1 MQNIAVLV
9 SGGGTNLQAL
19 IDAEKA
25 GSIRNGKI
33 VRVISSKP
41 DVFALERARRHGI
54 ETAVVERKAYPTTE
68 AFSGALLKAL
78 DDCGADVVVL
88 AGFLSIID
96 ETVVKRYPNKIL
108 NVHPS
113 LIPAFCGKGYY
124 GLRVHEEVLRY
135 GVKVTGATVHF
146 VNEVTDGGAILL
158 QKAVEIRPD
167 DTPETLQRRV
177 MEEAEWQLLPRAVS
191 LVCEGRVR
199 VEGRIAHI
207 LDGDENR

>member
-1 MQNIAVLV
+1 MLRVVVMV
-9 SGGGTNLQAL
+9 SGGGTNLQAIL
-19 IDAEKA
+19 DAVDA
-25 GSIRNGKI
+25 GRITNTEI
-33 VRVISSKP
+33 VGVISNNKNAY
-41 DVFALERARRHGI
+41 ALTRAAEHGI
-54 ETAVVERKAYPTTE
+54 KAECISPKDYESRAEFNE
-68 AFSGALLKAL
+68 ALIGGVDSYQPDL
-78 DDCGADVVVL
+78 VVL
-88 AGFLSIID
+88 AGYL
-96 ETVVKRYPNKIL
+96 VVIPPEMIAKYRNRMI
-108 NVHPS
+108 NIHPS